1 MSPKSALIL
10 HAERTMIDRLNINRF
25 VAFLFTYLA
34 LGLACCLAN
43 ASTPIDANTASV
55 EQLQSIAGIGPATA
69 QRIIQTRQRKPF
81 KDLRDFAE
89 RVPGVGPKRLQQ
101 YSDAGLVVKRVAPLA
116 SASPTSSQR
125 QASEANSNKPP
136 EQTDQASAPLIGLIE
151 GGLRDSAGK
160 KASK

>member
-1 MSPKSALIL
+1 
-10 HAERTMIDRLNINRF
+10 
-25 VAFLFTYLA
+25 
-34 LGLACCLAN
+34 
-43 ASTPIDANTASV
+43 
-55 EQLQSIAGIGPATA
+55 
-69 QRIIQTRQRKPF
+69 
-81 KDLRDFAE
+81 FAE